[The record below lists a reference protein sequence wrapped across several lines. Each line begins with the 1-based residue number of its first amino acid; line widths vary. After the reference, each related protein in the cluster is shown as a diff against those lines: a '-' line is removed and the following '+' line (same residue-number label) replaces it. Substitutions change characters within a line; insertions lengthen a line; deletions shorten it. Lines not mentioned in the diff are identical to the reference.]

1 MEEILENLHQ
11 TSSKQIITDSLPS
24 NSNIPSS
31 SSDIL
36 QALKNKVD
44 NFSFEL
50 KNQKEERFSKE
61 IKEILLSYYYTV
73 ISIIHLLTFSNL
85 FYLSDDF
92 QEFCSFLLCGSWI
105 RKRNYRLCF
114 KGLVEY
120 HLMKMEYLN
129 CFVRNL

>member
-1 MEEILENLHQ
+1 VEEILENLHQ

-92 QEFCSFLLCGSWI
+92 QEFCSFLLCGS
-105 RKRNYRLCF
+105 
-114 KGLVEY
+114 
-120 HLMKMEYLN
+120 
-129 CFVRNL
+129 